1 MKSVG
6 RVLRDLSV
14 FIPGA
19 VHLEDNK
26 FEDTRGQDN
35 EEAAA
40 VQDIAVE
47 SAYIFHMA
55 RVLETFASFL
65 FSKS

>member
-1 MKSVG
+1 M
-6 RVLRDLSV
+6 
-14 FIPGA
+14 
-19 VHLEDNK
+19 HLEDNK

-47 SAYIFHMA
+47 PAYIFHIFCF
-55 RVLETFASFL
+55 VSF
-65 FSKS
+65 

>member
-1 MKSVG
+1 M
-6 RVLRDLSV
+6 
-14 FIPGA
+14 
-19 VHLEDNK
+19 HLEDNK

-55 RVLETFASFL
+55 RVLETFALFL